1 MYTELNAWNEILA
14 RTFVKFQAQ
23 DNVSPAW
30 LVNPATRR
38 RLKLDRYYPEA
49 GVAVRFVG
57 LLAKGQGRQ
66 SDWEVQE
73 TEQRDQTRAE
83 LCRQQGVQLL
93 LIDASEDPLKQMDLL
108 LRILAGASRTL
119 AQSERPLTYKQTWMP
134 ELSTARETANQL
146 RSLIAKNPEQMLN
159 NLAESW
165 RDREARLSTPAMAT
179 TTSGLATRP
188 PGHARPAIAYVVGQ
202 RLRHERFG
210 EGVVTNTTAPA
221 AEATITILFDGA
233 QERTFLLGLVQDK
246 LTALP

>member
-38 RLKLDRYYPEA
+38 RLKLDRYYPDA
-49 GVAVRFVG
+49 GIAIRFVG
-57 LLAKGQGRQ
+57 LTAKGQGRQ

-93 LIDASEDPLKQMDLL
+93 LINATEDPLKQMDHL

-119 AQSERPLTYKQTWMP
+119 AQSDRSLAQKQQWMP
-134 ELSTARETANQL
+134 ELSSAREVATQL
-146 RSLIAKNPEQMLN
+146 RSLIAKNPEQMMT

-165 RDREARLSTPAMAT
+165 RDREAHLSAPGPTPGPSARST
-179 TTSGLATRP
+179 NPELVNTRYKSGDR
-188 PGHARPAIAYVVGQ
+188 V
-202 RLRHERFG
+202 RHERFG
-210 EGVVTNTTAPA
+210 EGVITNLTSPG
-221 AEATITILFDGA
+221 AEATISILFDGG
-233 QERTFLLGLVQDK
+233 QERTFLLALVQDK
-246 LTALP
+246 LTALA